1 MDVSSTP
8 SRAVMR
14 SKTTAPGKVAIN
26 LYSYARDIS
35 QILMKNTDFKSS
47 ASSKK

>member
-1 MDVSSTP
+1 MDMSSTP

-14 SKTTAPGKVAIN
+14 SKTRASGKVTID

-35 QILMKNTDFKSS
+35 QILIKNADFKSS
-47 ASSKK
+47 ASSKN